1 MIVTGE
7 IASTEVEVDIDIDD
21 IVSEID
27 FASAISENASAISEN
42 IDIEGRVE
50 SLLDQYTGNNS
61 PCTVGRSFERAVWWA
76 MSRQADHDGNYTS
89 LPGLGVREELKAI
102 INAL

>member
-27 FASAISENASAISEN
+27 FASAISEN
-42 IDIEGRVE
+42 IDIPDVVE
-50 SLLDQYTGNNS
+50 ALLREYHGNNN
-61 PCTVGRSFERAVWWA
+61 PCSVGHAFEQAVWWA
-76 MSRQADHDGNYTS
+76 MSRQPDHDGNYTS

>member
-1 MIVTGE
+1 MNITGE
-7 IASTEVEVDIDIDD
+7 IAATKVEVDIDIDE
-21 IVSEID
+21 ILSEID
-27 FASAISENASAISEN
+27 LASAISEN

-76 MSRQADHDGNYTS
+76 MSRQPDHDGNYTS

-102 INAL
+102 ISAL

>member
-1 MIVTGE
+1 MNVTGE
-7 IASTEVEVDIDIDD
+7 IAATEVEVDIDIDD

-27 FASAISENASAISEN
+27 FASAISEN
-42 IDIEGRVE
+42 IDIAGVVQTLLTEYNGRA
-50 SLLDQYTGNNS
+50 T
-61 PCTVGRSFERAVWWA
+61 PCSVGRAFEEAVWWA
-76 MSRQADHDGNYTS
+76 MSRQPDHDGNYTS

>member
-1 MIVTGE
+1 MNITGE
-7 IASTEVEVDIDIDD
+7 IAATEVEVDIDIDD

-27 FASAISENASAISEN
+27 FASAISEN
-42 IDIEGRVE
+42 IDIPDVVE
-50 SLLDQYTGNNS
+50 SLLKEYNGRHT
-61 PCTVGRSFERAVWWA
+61 PCSVGQAFEQAVWWA
-76 MSRQADHDGNYTS
+76 MSRQAVHDGNYTS

>member
-1 MIVTGE
+1 VNITGE
-7 IASTEVEVDIDIDD
+7 IAATKVEVDIDIDE
-21 IVSEID
+21 ILSEID
-27 FASAISENASAISEN
+27 LASAISEN

-76 MSRQADHDGNYTS
+76 MSRQPDHDGNYTS

-102 INAL
+102 ISAL

>member
-1 MIVTGE
+1 VNITGE
-7 IASTEVEVDIDIDD
+7 IAATKVEVDIDIDE
-21 IVSEID
+21 ILSEID
-27 FASAISENASAISEN
+27 LASAISEN

-76 MSRQADHDGNYTS
+76 MSRQPDHDGNYTS

>member
-1 MIVTGE
+1 MNITGE
-7 IASTEVEVDIDIDD
+7 ISSGAEVEIDIDLDD

-27 FASAISENASAISEN
+27 FASAISEN